1 MGKVLP
7 SETAARAFVAKL
19 ASQKEEQIQEFLY
32 DKNIFDYISVLVAS
46 LDAPNQTFF
55 VNCHPLDSGRNVNSR
70 IILHTVD
77 DILRQLEIKR
87 ESFSLFLTD
96 AARYMSSAGKTLKE
110 LYPSLMH
117 VTCVAHLLHNC
128 AMRVRAHFKN
138 IDEVIATIKAATI
151 KNKDRKKHFHDAG
164 LPSPT
169 DPVITRWATW
179 LRAALYYSENLP
191 AVRTIVNNWTSAGL
205 LVSRAKDAINVEG
218 LVSDLVK
225 INQYWTLA
233 ANVEFLEG
241 SACTITKAYG
251 LLKNV
256 QFDDDPCAI
265 KDYINKRLSN
275 SDLETI
281 INCTNLTIDPTS
293 YALLQKAQ
301 PTSAA
306 VERSFSMLNKLL
318 RKYRNFDVKNVKN
331 I

>member
-1 MGKVLP
+1 M
-7 SETAARAFVAKL
+7 SL
-19 ASQKEEQIQEFLY
+19 AE
-32 DKNIFDYISVLVAS
+32 
-46 LDAPNQTFF
+46 
-55 VNCHPLDSGRNVNSR
+55 
-70 IILHTVD
+70 
-77 DILRQLEIKR
+77 
-87 ESFSLFLTD
+87 
-96 AARYMSSAGKTLKE
+96 KTLKK

-151 KNKDRKKHFHDAG
+151 KYNDCKKDFHDAD
-164 LPSPT
+164 LPSQP

-205 LVSRAKDAINVEG
+205 FVTKDAINVED
-218 LVSDLVK
+218 LVQDLVK
-225 INQYWTLA
+225 INQYRTLA

-241 SACTITKAYG
+241 SVCTITKAYG
-251 LLKNV
+251 LLKNM
-256 QFDDDPCAI
+256 QFDDDLCANKNYI
-265 KDYINKRLSN
+265 KKRLSN

-281 INCTNLTIDPTS
+281 INCTNLIIDPTS

-306 VERSFSMLNKLL
+306 VERSFSMLSKLL
-318 RKYRNFDVKNVKN
+318 GKDRNFDLKNVKK
-331 I
+331 ICDAVLQ